1 MSTHKNKYIIF
12 GPGSMAEKHYHE
24 FSKRNINLLAV
35 YSPTVIKNKCFS
47 KLSRI
52 DNMKHLDNIDFD
64 FGVITSPNIFHYEQ
78 IDYLLRR
85 NKPVF
90 VEKPMVINLKQLENL
105 NKYYDLSNIFVSFN
119 LRYLEQ
125 TSSLLQTDFHNCK
138 DLEIKW
144 LKNLMPNNTWS
155 LNRALSGGGIL
166 LDWGTHAIDLLYY
179 LFNEEL
185 KFKSILFHE
194 RKNNIDLSFEL
205 KLKCEERNINIQMS
219 WVETNNNIPF
229 SIYFNDEQ
237 SKIIW
242 KKNDPSISIKNDNTS
257 INNKKYPNM
266 YDYFINTYLD
276 NYKNTCRIRE
286 KNKKT
291 YIQSIALIDKCYQ
304 YL

>member
-47 KLSRI
+47 KLFRI
-52 DNMKHLDNIDFD
+52 DNMKHLDNLDFD

-119 LRYLEQ
+119 LRYQEQ
-125 TSSLLQTDFHNCK
+125 TNSLLQTDFHNCQ

-144 LKNLMPNNTWS
+144 IKNLMPNNSWS
-155 LNRALSGGGIL
+155 LNKDLSGGGIL
-166 LDWGTHAIDLLYY
+166 IDWGIHAIDLLCY

-185 KFKSILFHE
+185 KFKSIRFHE
-194 RKNNIDLSFEL
+194 KENDIDLSFEL

-219 WVETNNNIPF
+219 WIEKNNNIPF
-229 SIYFNDEQ
+229 SIYFNNKKSQ
-237 SKIIW
+237 IIW
-242 KKNDPSISIKNDNTS
+242 KKNDPSLSSKKDN
-257 INNKKYPNM
+257 INYDYKKYPNM
-266 YDYFINTYLD
+266 YDYFIDTYLN
-276 NYKNTCRIRE
+276 NYENTCSIRK
-286 KNKKT
+286 KNRKT
-291 YIQSIALIDKCYQ
+291 YTECIALIDKCYQ